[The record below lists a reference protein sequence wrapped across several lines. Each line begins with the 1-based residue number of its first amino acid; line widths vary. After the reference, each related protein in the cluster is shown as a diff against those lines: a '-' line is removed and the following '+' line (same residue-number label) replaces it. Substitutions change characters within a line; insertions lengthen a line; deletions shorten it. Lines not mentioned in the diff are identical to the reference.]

1 MRKTL
6 SPYLVLFMLMAC
18 QPGAENQEQSQASS
32 IKQID
37 IQGHRGARGLFP
49 ENTIPAMIK
58 ALEIGVT
65 TLELDLAV
73 TKDSVLILSHEPWM
87 NHAIC
92 TDSLGESISEEQTMS
107 YNIFQMTYEEIQKF
121 DCGSQ
126 GNPRFPDQERIA
138 VSKPSLES
146 MIVAVKDYVEQ
157 NSTELPAFNI
167 EIKSMPQGDD
177 LYHPDPDQFSDMV
190 YEKLNDLLPWDK
202 VIIQSFDFR
211 VLQYFN
217 EQYPEVTLAALIE
230 NDKPAMD
237 NIDSLGF
244 KPDIYSSY
252 YIHLTSGDVEYLH
265 DQNIMVI
272 PWTVNDEEDMEK
284 LIALG
289 VDGIITDYPD
299 RAMQFK

>member
-1 MRKTL
+1 MRKILSSYLILFTL
-6 SPYLVLFMLMAC
+6 IAC
-18 QPGAENQEQSQASS
+18 QPAAENKGQSQKSS
-32 IKQID
+32 NKQID
-37 IQGHRGARGLFP
+37 IQGHRGARGLLP

-87 NHAIC
+87 NHATC
-92 TDSLGESISEEQTMS
+92 TDSLGESIGEEKAMS
-107 YNIFQMTYEEIQKF
+107 YNIFQMTYEEVQRF

-126 GNPRFPDQERIA
+126 GNPRFPDQERRA
-138 VSKPSLES
+138 VSKPSLEN
-146 MIVAVKDYVEQ
+146 MIMAVKDYVEQ
-157 NSTELPAFNI
+157 NNIELPAFNI

-177 LYHPDPDQFSDMV
+177 IYHPSPARFSDMV
-190 YEKLNDLLPWDK
+190 YQKLNNLLPWEK

-217 EQYPEVTLAALIE
+217 EQYPKVTLAALIE
-230 NDKPAMD
+230 NDRAASE
-237 NIDSLGF
+237 NLDSLGF

-265 DQNIMVI
+265 GQNIRVI
-272 PWTVNDEEDMEK
+272 PWTVNEEADMEK
-284 LIALG
+284 LITLG